1 MADNNNSSYPTL
13 ESLGYSWAQEDD
25 AGLLTPHLIP
35 NDFDGVP
42 RKRHVGHL
50 TMPEYNSALNYE
62 QHLRHIEQPI
72 LGCVYCEVD
81 KARGDIFPNAD

>member
-1 MADNNNSSYPTL
+1 MANSTSLYPTL
-13 ESLGYSWAQEDD
+13 ESMGYSWAQEDD

-35 NDFDGVP
+35 TGLDGVP

-50 TMPEYNSALNYE
+50 TMPEYNSQLSWE

-72 LGCVYCEVD
+72 VGCVYCAVD
-81 KARGDIFPNAD
+81 VARGDIFTQAD